1 MFLICVGSDWEKQHV
16 FWVVY
21 LAFHV
26 ACVHNYLTFPMLWAG
41 DYWQYSLNIAES
53 FHLSLANTQRI
64 VHLTCPA
71 EPCKNIFF
79 QIFILDITIYCTDT
93 CITAYTCTSLL
104 QIDSVHMVYPPQQ
117 ESWFTLV
124 FRNWEC
130 GELQPVSKHYTQIYW
145 SWPTAFISERTC
157 IMHSTFSLCL
167 NSLKLHFLS
176 GICILLHWVKN
187 VSSLQNYWEIAFFKY
202 SFNSLPID

>member
-104 QIDSVHMVYPPQQ
+104 QIDSVHMVYPPTAGILIYTRLQKLRMWRIAACIQ
-117 ESWFTLV
+117 ALYTDILKLTDSFYFWKNMYYAQHIFTL
-124 FRNWEC
+124 F
-130 GELQPVSKHYTQIYW
+130 
-145 SWPTAFISERTC
+145 
-157 IMHSTFSLCL
+157 
-167 NSLKLHFLS
+167 KLT
-176 GICILLHWVKN
+176 
-187 VSSLQNYWEIAFFKY
+187 
-202 SFNSLPID
+202 